1 MHFYIAISSI
11 YLGYLIYNSCNKK
24 YNPYNDDDYF
34 MDEMLNY
41 FPVIHYINK
50 VNNLSF
56 FSEEGNF
63 IRLCKLF
70 DNQEIYDKMIN
81 IIENDNTIKEHYNN
95 TKLLLTDKFFDYEHP
110 INIPIEINGRI
121 FNTNLHKLDVIK
133 WFIMNDY
140 FLFIE

>member
-1 MHFYIAISSI
+1 
-11 YLGYLIYNSCNKK
+11 
-24 YNPYNDDDYF
+24 
-34 MDEMLNY
+34 
-41 FPVIHYINK
+41 
-50 VNNLSF
+50 
-56 FSEEGNF
+56 
-63 IRLCKLF
+63 
-70 DNQEIYDKMIN
+70 MIN